1 MPVQYEVS
9 ADGKFVRAT
18 ATGEITPEEI
28 HEFIQAIARDDR
40 VKPGFRELFDV
51 SHISASKVEKESF
64 ARIRQLVLQNPKR
77 LPGSHLAIVVGSGSS
92 FDKAREY
99 ERIASPGVENV
110 IVFNDLHT
118 AEVWLGVTDVETVP

>member
-64 ARIRQLVLQNPKR
+64 ARIRQLVLR
-77 LPGSHLAIVVGSGSS
+77 YTGWRRHLQ
-92 FDKAREY
+92 
-99 ERIASPGVENV
+99 
-110 IVFNDLHT
+110 
-118 AEVWLGVTDVETVP
+118 